1 MREVVNRKSLFSQDL
16 LCGGCSVY
24 CYIFFFQI
32 SSCND
37 NFTRFLPYCLYPQF
51 QTVDLCDV
59 THTPLTVSTNPHH
72 LVKKNTLKMYTP
84 INHYSF
90 HAILNQCWYGRRHKI
105 RRKHKGEG
113 KPYMPYFNQS
123 FALYMYL
130 YFGVS
135 CNFDIIR

>member
-1 MREVVNRKSLFSQDL
+1 MREVVNRKSLFSQHL

-24 CYIFFFQI
+24 CYIFVFK
-32 SSCND
+32 
-37 NFTRFLPYCLYPQF
+37 FLPVMIILRGSFLIVCILSFRQWI
-51 QTVDLCDV
+51 CDV
-59 THTPLTVSTNPHH
+59 THTPLTVSTNPHQ

-135 CNFDIIR
+135 CNFDAIR